1 MHTRRH
7 ARPIGLLIRRKK
19 ELTLTADTV
28 RERFSLP
35 LIEMVAGV
43 EVSSLFTLI
52 TGYHQ
57 ILVNQWDVYKDSIRY
72 TLWSIRLARD
82 ALRFHQRA
90 RDIPTF
96 VARHCPFCVKSVCG
110 HLLRRSLVSFR
121 KRLKSIKNIYAWQSA
136 IFFIFFSFTEL
147 HSLGHVLSPVGI
159 RQNPDK
165 VKAVTTWSNVATKK
179 QAQSFLG
186 LTGFYRRFIPDY
198 ASFTSC
204 THDFIA
210 GKEPWSSKH
219 DAIVSKLKEKLTSA
233 PILILPN
240 PANVFVVYTDA
251 SATYMGAVLHQVDPN
266 SNQLLGGVAYEF
278 KKFNKGE
285 LNYPVKKKKE
295 FYAIILR
302 TPKVATLPL
311 RYAFHSLHGSPV
323 IKVPLYPTNTHW
335 TPRSLARILRR
346 VRYGFYAILK
356 VNRMGWRIGFVG
368 EILVRI

>member
-1 MHTRRH
+1 MQ
-7 ARPIGLLIRRKK
+7 
-19 ELTLTADTV
+19 
-28 RERFSLP
+28 FF
-35 LIEMVAGV
+35 
-43 EVSSLFTLI
+43 LF
-52 TGYHQ
+52 
-57 ILVNQWDVYKDSIRY
+57 
-72 TLWSIRLARD
+72 
-82 ALRFHQRA
+82 
-90 RDIPTF
+90 
-96 VARHCPFCVKSVCG
+96 
-110 HLLRRSLVSFR
+110 
-121 KRLKSIKNIYAWQSA
+121 
-136 IFFIFFSFTEL
+136 FFSFTEL

-285 LNYPVKKKKE
+285 LNYPVKKKRNFTRS
-295 FYAIILR
+295 FYALQKWRHFLLDTRFILYTDHQSLKSLYTQP
-302 TPKVATLPL
+302 TPTG
-311 RYAFHSLHGSPV
+311 H
-323 IKVPLYPTNTHW
+323 
-335 TPRSLARILRR
+335 LARWLEFCDE
-346 VRYGFYAILK
+346 YDMDFTLY
-356 VNRMGWRIGFVG
+356 
-368 EILVRI
+368 